1 MDYTHKIQ
9 QDFAKSDTFD
19 KLDYTPVFVPT
30 GFELPETT
38 QSAIARIMLSSGA
51 ISLDDYQKMIGVTY
65 DGDFDDE
72 DEFIDGEDYYEY
84 FDDRFAV
91 SQYAQYEDEI
101 VKPAVEEVNNDPKLP
116 LFDDKKS
123 EPEPV
128 KDTDAQD
135 EKKS

>member
-9 QDFAKSDTFD
+9 QDFAKSDTSD

-65 DGDFDDE
+65 DGDFDGNEFDE
-72 DEFIDGEDYYEY
+72 DDGYY
-84 FDDRFAV
+84 DDDDGFQL
-91 SQYAQYEDEI
+91 SSYAQYEDEI

-116 LFDDKKS
+116 LFDEKKS
-123 EPEPV
+123 ESEPV